1 VSWYRKAA
9 DDHHLSHAQCA
20 LGWRYA
26 RGEGVAAVDL
36 GQAAHWFELA
46 ALQGHCE
53 AMSAL
58 GCLLLSAT
66 DLKLREIALPPPPP
80 LQQQQQQQPSSKTEA
95 SDGSPTSTPPLT
107 KVDASSARTSC
118 GLAWLERGAALG
130 DESSSVALQRARASL
145 ASLDLL
151 EKMARG
157 PHREHIPDN
166 R

>member
-1 VSWYRKAA
+1 MSWYRKAA

-66 DLKLREIALPPPPP
+66 DLKLREIALPPP
-80 LQQQQQQQPSSKTEA
+80 LQQQQPADHE
-95 SDGSPTSTPPLT
+95 
-107 KVDASSARTSC
+107 
-118 GLAWLERGAALG
+118 
-130 DESSSVALQRARASL
+130 QRALVGCLPQDGRSDDAEQGEAELSWMPQFNAFVQVCPLLRAVADL
-145 ASLDLL
+145 VLNRYVGLYTDNGWNLEGRGRLDADL
-151 EKMARG
+151 
-157 PHREHIPDN
+157 
-166 R
+166 